1 MLNMKTNLKIDVLA
15 NFYTV
20 NGEKDTEMYSFED
33 VKRPEIINS

>member
-20 NGEKDTEMYSFED
+20 NGGKGYRNVEL
-33 VKRPEIINS
+33 